1 MAYPL
6 DGRPDIKMKNRLGEA
21 MSVNETINENRS
33 HTITWEDP
41 RVSARDAHAISG
53 LDYMLGIK
61 DGTTRR
67 PPVAELIGYRISEVD
82 IGHAVFVLEPKEHHY
97 NPFSI
102 VHGGIAST
110 LLDTTMAGAVLSTV
124 SMGFSCSTAEFKVN
138 FIRPIT
144 ETVKMLQCKAN
155 TIHVGKNLA
164 TAEGRLLDPDG
175 KLFSHAVGTFM
186 IFKVPEQIMDS

>member
-1 MAYPL
+1 
-6 DGRPDIKMKNRLGEA
+6 
-21 MSVNETINENRS
+21 MSNNEMTNIQRS

-41 RVSARDAHAISG
+41 SISARDAQEISG
-53 LDYMLGIK
+53 LDYMLGIR
-61 DGTTRR
+61 DGKIKR

-82 IGHAVFVLEPKEHHY
+82 IGCAVFTLEPKEYHY

-124 SMGFSCSTAEFKVN
+124 SIGFSCSTAEFKIN

-144 ETVKMLQCKAN
+144 GSVKGLRCEAN

-164 TAEGRLLDPDG
+164 TAEGKIVDLDG
-175 KLFSHAVGTFM
+175 RLFSHAVGTFM
-186 IFKVPEQIMDS
+186 IFNVPKKVAVP